1 MLDIKSEQ
9 NQPPVVREEGQSEA
23 NSILNNLKTMKH

>member
-9 NQPPVVREEGQSEA
+9 KQPPVVREEGQSEA
-23 NSILNNLKTMKH
+23 ISILINIEEMKH